1 MKKLVTILTMA
12 SLLYS
17 CSLPPIID
25 DNTEEET
32 TEVTTT
38 TIQEGTTTTTLPP
51 VPVERRDLIANINT
65 RNYSVGEK
73 FEYSWTVQN
82 NTNKEI
88 LIDNS
93 DRNCLEYML
102 LCDGEKVNST
112 KVDADLTI
120 KLQELGYFQMKHE
133 ANKLKTT
140 VSNVYVEYAGN
151 VYNVPSPLRF
161 SYSMDVPNST
171 LSKKGK
177 YQMQVRLNYELEGN
191 KYETTF
197 KSVEFDVQ

>member
-1 MKKLVTILTMA
+1 MLG
-12 SLLYS
+12 S

-32 TEVTTT
+32 TETTSTTISETPTT
-38 TIQEGTTTTTLPP
+38 TIQTPI
-51 VPVERRDLIANINT
+51 ERRDLIANIT
-65 RNYSVGEK
+65 LRDYLVGNK

-88 LIDNS
+88 KIDNS

-102 LCDGEKVNST
+102 FCNGEKLNST
-112 KVDADLTI
+112 KVDADLMI

-133 ANKLKTT
+133 VEKLKTT
-140 VSNVYVEYAGN
+140 VSNVYVEYLGN
-151 VYNVPSPLRF
+151 VYNVPSPLKF
-161 SYSMDVPNST
+161 SYSLDVPNPV
-171 LSKKGK
+171 LSKKGN
-177 YQMQVRLNYELEGN
+177 YQMQVRVNYELEGT

-197 KSVEFDVQ
+197 KSEEFNVE

>member
-1 MKKLVTILTMA
+1 MKKLITILAMA
-12 SLLYS
+12 SILGS

-32 TEVTTT
+32 TETTTT
-38 TIQEGTTTTTLPP
+38 TITETPITTILQIPT
-51 VPVERRDLIANINT
+51 ERRDLIANIT
-65 RNYSVGEK
+65 IRDYSVGDK

-102 LCDGEKVNST
+102 MFEGEKLEST
-112 KVDADLTI
+112 KVDTDLMI

-151 VYNVPSPLRF
+151 VYNVPSPLKF
-161 SYSMDVPNST
+161 SYSMDVPNSI

-197 KSVEFDVQ
+197 KSAEFDVK